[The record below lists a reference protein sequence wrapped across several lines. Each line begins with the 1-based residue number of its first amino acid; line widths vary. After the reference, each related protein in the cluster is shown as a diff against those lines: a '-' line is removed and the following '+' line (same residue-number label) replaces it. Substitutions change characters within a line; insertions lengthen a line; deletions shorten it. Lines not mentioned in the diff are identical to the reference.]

1 MTVNGATVGLFAVA
15 VFFVLVVVGSV
26 GAYRHEWARIKAAH
40 RPDIPMPPV
49 DLDVDQLVKQLAAL
63 EERDVELRAVLAE
76 RNEVLSARVGRQLA
90 ERSAIVRGG

>member
-49 DLDVDQLVKQLAAL
+49 DLDVDQLYRDGLAVQPHLANRTGGAL
-63 EERDVELRAVLAE
+63 
-76 RNEVLSARVGRQLA
+76 
-90 ERSAIVRGG
+90 